1 MRAYNRNRS
10 RAVLFGGI
18 IFFGFAI
25 WAYTKNMP
33 EDSQS
38 EMRQTVYLSIAC
50 SIVASGVFYFMQS
63 AIDADIN
70 ENVSTELSDIHRKLE
85 QIDDLYKNGVLS
97 IRSKKYYDKNGN
109 FWKNMIRETSDQ
121 LDLVGLDISP
131 WFSSEY
137 RNVFIDKVK
146 SMIKNKKNIR
156 IILSGDAPDM
166 ENVLKVEEGSKDE
179 KELSKI
185 EATCYELK
193 QIMNELKSN
202 KVKKGIGNL
211 DVYIGDLEQVPYMYI
226 RTDSRCFISPYLS
239 TGDSFLLEMEVG
251 FECANW
257 MNLDFEEMLKN
268 VKRINL
274 EKKNERIRKK
284 VRRKFLFR
292 K

>member
-1 MRAYNRNRS
+1 MRAYNRKRS
-10 RAVLFGGI
+10 RVVLIIGIVAVAL
-18 IFFGFAI
+18 AI
-25 WAYTKNMP
+25 CAYTKIIP

-38 EMRQTVYLSIAC
+38 QMWQTVFLSIGC
-50 SIVASGVFYFMQS
+50 SIIASGLFYFMQS

-70 ENVSTELSDIHRKLE
+70 ENVSIELSDIHRKLE

-121 LDLVGLDISP
+121 LDLVGRDISP

-166 ENVLKVEEGSKDE
+166 GNVLKVEEGYKDE

-185 EATCYELK
+185 EATCYELR
-193 QIMNELKSN
+193 QIMNELEN
-202 KVKKGIGNL
+202 NNVKKGIGNL
-211 DVYIGDLEQVPYMYI
+211 DVYIADLKQVPYMYI

-251 FECANW
+251 FECSNW

-274 EKKNERIRKK
+274 ERKNESIRKK
-284 VRRKFLFR
+284 ICRKFLFR

>member
-1 MRAYNRNRS
+1 MRAYNRKRS
-10 RAVLFGGI
+10 RVVLIAGI
-18 IFFGFAI
+18 FAFALAI
-25 WAYTKNMP
+25 CAYTKIIP

-38 EMRQTVYLSIAC
+38 QMWQTVFLSIGC
-50 SIVASGVFYFMQS
+50 SIIASGVFYFMQS

-70 ENVSTELSDIHRKLE
+70 ENVSIELSDIHRKLE

-121 LDLVGLDISP
+121 LDLVGRDISP

-137 RNVFIDKVK
+137 RNVFIDKIK

-166 ENVLKVEEGSKDE
+166 GNVLKVEEGYKDE

-185 EATCYELK
+185 EATCYELR
-193 QIMNELKSN
+193 QIMNELENN
-202 KVKKGIGNL
+202 KVKKAIGNL
-211 DVYIGDLEQVPYMYI
+211 DVYIADLKQVPYMYI

-251 FECANW
+251 FECSNW
-257 MNLDFEEMLKN
+257 MNLDFEELLKN

-274 EKKNERIRKK
+274 ERQNESIRKK
-284 VRRKFLFR
+284 KCRKFLFR